1 MDKISG
7 VDRGSIRWERKHSRN
22 FRDRLLALKADRL
35 TRAALEQEE
44 AERQE
49 QEREAQQ
56 REAAKPAPGGYA
68 DGRRRW
74 EAQHQGRTNKTTT
87 RETEA

>member
-7 VDRGSIRWERKHSRN
+7 IDRGNIRWERKNSKN
-22 FRDRLLALKADRL
+22 FRDRLLSLKADKL
-35 TRAALEQEE
+35 ARAALEQEE

-49 QEREAQQ
+49 REREAQQ
-56 REAAKPAPGGYA
+56 REANKPAPGTAA

-74 EAQHQGRTNKTTT
+74 EQKHGKGQAAGTW
-87 RETEA
+87 ED